1 MRQIDWCFDF
11 ISPYSYLALRDVER
25 LSGLEVRY
33 RPILFA
39 ALLNHWGHKGPA
51 EMPTKRAWTYRSC
64 IWYAAQHAIAFRMP
78 AAHPFNSLP
87 YLRLAIAAGCRPD
100 AVRRIFDQLWTTGV
114 DASDPRII
122 EDLARSMQVPPD
134 ALAAPDVKDALRTQT
149 QQAIDQG
156 VFGVPTLL
164 IDGEIFWGADA
175 IDFAKAFLAD
185 PTLLRSDEM
194 RRAAA
199 LPVGAARRQSA

>member
-1 MRQIDWCFDF
+1 MRHIDWFFDF
-11 ISPYSYLALRDVER
+11 ISPYAYLALADVER
-25 LSGLEVRY
+25 LSRVEVRY

-64 IWYAAQHAIAFRMP
+64 TWYAAQRAIPFRMP

-87 YLRLAIAAGCRPD
+87 YLRLAIAVGCRPD
-100 AVRRIFDQLWTTGV
+100 RVRQIFEQLWTTGA
-114 DASDPRII
+114 DASDPRVL
-122 EDLARSMQVPPD
+122 EDLAQSMQVHPD
-134 ALAAPDVKDALRTQT
+134 ALGAPHVKESLRAETQE
-149 QQAIDQG
+149 AIDKG

-175 IDFAKAFLAD
+175 IDFARAYLDNDAI
-185 PTLLRSDEM
+185 LQSDEM
-194 RRAAA
+194 RRVAA
-199 LPVGAARRQSA
+199 LPVGASRKQ